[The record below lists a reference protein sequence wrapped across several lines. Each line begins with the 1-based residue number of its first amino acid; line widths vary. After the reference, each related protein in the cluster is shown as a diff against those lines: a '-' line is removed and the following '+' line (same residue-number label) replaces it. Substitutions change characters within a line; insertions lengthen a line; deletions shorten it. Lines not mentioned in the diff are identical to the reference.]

1 MGVVLADLDHFKHI
15 NDTFGHL
22 AGDAVLRQAAGR
34 MRDVLRPYD
43 TVGRYGGEEF
53 LAVFPGCDGEAAAGL
68 AERLRRCIA
77 DEPIGAEGALVPV
90 TISLGAAAWDG
101 AKDAD
106 ANGLLCAADVA
117 LYQAKAGGRNRVM
130 LAV

>member
-1 MGVVLADLDHFKHI
+1 
-15 NDTFGHL
+15 
-22 AGDAVLRQAAGR
+22 

-53 LAVFPGCDGEAAAGL
+53 LAVFPGCDVEATAGL

-77 DEPIGAEGALVPV
+77 DEPVCAEGALVPV
-90 TISLGAAAWDG
+90 TISLGCAAWDG
-101 AKDAD
+101 VQATDAD
-106 ANGLLCAADVA
+106 GLLRAADKA

-130 LAV
+130 LAI